1 MTRDLA
7 SLPLGPD
14 GDVVGAFD
22 SAMRTAPTRWWLHG
36 LLLAATFFTMTL
48 IGGIWYGWLPDDV
61 ERVVAALLQGR
72 LSLAHSLQAIGFM
85 ATSPRF
91 LFPAFQFSVP
101 LLTILVAHETGH
113 YVAARRHGL
122 STSPPYFLPMPLPL
136 PFSPGTFGAVIR
148 VRQPLRHRHQLLD
161 VGAWGPVAGFVV
173 TVPVLRIGLAAST
186 AVEVPSD
193 TSGLYFGEPLLF
205 LALARGL
212 FFPGLPEGWDI
223 MLHPT
228 AWAAWWGLFVTA
240 LNMLPFAQLDGGH
253 VAYAMFGTRHRTW
266 ARPLLAGLAVM
277 AMFCPVWAVWTAILI
292 VVGPTHPPVI
302 DESSPLSPA
311 RRILGWIALTIFVL
325 SFTFVPI
332 RVV

>member
-1 MTRDLA
+1 VTRDLT

-22 SAMRTAPTRWWLHG
+22 SAMRTAEPRWWLHA
-36 LLLAATFFTMTL
+36 LLLAATFATMTL

-61 ERVVAALLQGR
+61 DRVVAALLQGR
-72 LSLAHSLQAIGFM
+72 LSFAHSLQAIGFM

-91 LFPAFQFSVP
+91 LLPAFQFSVP
-101 LLTILVAHETGH
+101 LLAILMAHEAGH
-113 YVAARRHGL
+113 YVAARRHRL
-122 STSPPYFLPMPLPL
+122 STSPPYFIPMPLPL

-161 VGAWGPVAGFVV
+161 VGAWGPVAGFLV
-173 TVPVLRIGLAAST
+173 TVPVLVIGLAAST
-186 AVEVPSD
+186 AVEVPTD
-193 TSGLYFGEPLLF
+193 TAGLYFGEPLLF
-205 LALARGL
+205 LGLARGL

-253 VAYAMFGTRHRTW
+253 VAYAMFGSRHRRW
-266 ARPLLAGLAVM
+266 ARPLLAGLAVL
-277 AMFCPVWAVWTAILI
+277 ALFCPVWAVWTAILI
-292 VVGPTHPPVI
+292 VVGPNHPPVV
-302 DESSPLSPA
+302 DESAPLSA
-311 RRILGWIALTIFVL
+311 RRRALGWAALAVFVL